1 MTIIIIW
8 QKVRV
13 YWKWDLKR
21 FLTHYQISMRKV
33 YCCGP
38 NIESGTLFCKY
49 KNKLNSK
56 HLKVK
61 KNYLLDK
68 IMFMNIPRYFYY
80 TNSLWA
86 LDAKELFLYAVDRL
100 GQVWVAKE
108 GRTAQVML
116 HSMLHVG
123 KICCVRQ
130 SSVK

>member
-1 MTIIIIW
+1 
-8 QKVRV
+8 
-13 YWKWDLKR
+13 
-21 FLTHYQISMRKV
+21 
-33 YCCGP
+33 
-38 NIESGTLFCKY
+38 
-49 KNKLNSK
+49 
-56 HLKVK
+56 
-61 KNYLLDK
+61 
-68 IMFMNIPRYFYY
+68 MFMNIPRYFYY